1 MKSALRSPAAM
12 LLLGIVAAALS
23 VAPARAD
30 VVTDWN
36 TITNALV
43 SNDVGNNPRL
53 RTLAMVHVAMSDA
66 INTVQNR
73 YARVVAT
80 VPLAPAA
87 SAEAAAVTAAR
98 QILTQIY
105 PEQKA
110 KIEEAYAASLKA
122 IPDGPAKTEG
132 IKLGMAVADAVQAD
146 RANDGTNAPDTYRPH
161 AAPGAYVPTT
171 PPLWEQYARAKPWVL
186 KSADQFRPGPPP
198 ALSSAE
204 WARDYNEV
212 KSLGGTKSTAR
223 TAAQTE
229 AVTFWGNVNFGGA
242 WQAAARELAMKKE
255 MPLAE
260 CARLFALLN
269 MGLANAYILNWEAK
283 YHYNFWRPVTAIRNG
298 DQDGNDATERD
309 AAWTSFNPTPM
320 HPEYPSQATY
330 QRHDGVGGSGIGV
343 RPLEGHSVHG
353 DRCARCQA
361 DAAVRKPSRH
371 GRGAEECPRL
381 GWRALLVRHSR
392 QRGCG
397 PKSRRLPDREH
408 AQAGALSVVK
418 PSQRRAPD
426 SSRESGAFLRCPFLA
441 QNRPATMSAVRS
453 LSGDKRT

>member
-1 MKSALRSPAAM
+1 MKPALRVPAAA
-12 LLLGIVAAALS
+12 LLPGVVAAAIW

-36 TITNALV
+36 VLTNALV

-53 RTLAMVHVAMSDA
+53 RTLALVHVAMSDA

-73 YARVVAT
+73 YTRVVASL
-80 VPLAPAA
+80 PAAPGA
-87 SAEAAAVTAAR
+87 SAEAAAATAAR
-98 QILTQIY
+98 HILTQLY

-110 KIEEAYAASLKA
+110 KIEEAYAASLKPIA
-122 IPDGPAKTEG
+122 DGPAKTDG
-132 IKLGMAVADAVQAD
+132 IKLGQQVAEAVQAD

-161 AAPGAYVPTT
+161 AAPGAYVPTQ

-186 KSADQFRPGPPP
+186 KSADQFRPGAPP
-198 ALSSAE
+198 ALSSAD

-212 KSLGGTKSTAR
+212 KTLGGTKSTAR
-223 TAAQTE
+223 TAEQSE
-229 AVTFWGNVNFGGA
+229 AVKFWGNVNFGGA
-242 WQAAARELAMKKE
+242 WQGAARELATKKE

-269 MGLANAYILNWEAK
+269 MGLANAYILNWDAK

-330 QRHDGVGGSGIGV
+330 NAVTAVAVLESVFGPVKAIPFTATDV
-343 RPLEGHSVHG
+343 RDLKKTRAFSSLT
-353 DRCARCQA
+353 DM
-361 DAAVRKPSRH
+361 
-371 GRGAEECPRL
+371 AEEQKNVRVW
-381 GWRALLVRHSR
+381 GGVHYRFAIRASEDVAPKAAAYLIENTLKPVR
-392 QRGCG
+392 
-397 PKSRRLPDREH
+397 
-408 AQAGALSVVK
+408 
-418 PSQRRAPD
+418 
-426 SSRESGAFLRCPFLA
+426 
-441 QNRPATMSAVRS
+441 
-453 LSGDKRT
+453 